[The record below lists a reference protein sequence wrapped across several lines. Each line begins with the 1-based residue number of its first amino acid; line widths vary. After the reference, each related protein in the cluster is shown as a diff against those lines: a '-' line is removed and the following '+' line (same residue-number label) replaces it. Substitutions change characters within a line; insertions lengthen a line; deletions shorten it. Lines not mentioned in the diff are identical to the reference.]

1 MSPKEF
7 LFAAIKSQFPWADSP
22 LSCQGEL
29 SRELI
34 LSAYELG
41 AKQDLGHLVASAAE
55 GFAWSDLKKEFHKQ
69 KMIAVFRRV
78 QISFEEKKIFALFDE
93 NQIDYIPLKGSVV
106 KNFYP
111 EAWMRTSS
119 DSDILIRPED
129 SEKAMKLLTEQAD
142 YRYEGKSLKD
152 FQFYSQSGVHMELHF
167 SAECQNEKLDR
178 VLSRIWEQAV
188 RREGSNRHDL
198 SPEFLMF
205 HTVAHA
211 LYHFL
216 GGGCGIKPF
225 LDIWVL
231 NNRMKYDKEKLES
244 FLEESQSEKFYEAFL
259 RLSEVWFK
267 GKEHTELTE
276 KMENYIFEGGV
287 YGNRENL
294 GKASIH
300 RDGGRFKYLL
310 RRIFKP
316 RKALEA
322 QYPSLEKRPY
332 LLPFYQIKRWFNLL
346 DKERRSDVNQE
357 LQGGLKR
364 DETLT
369 LFEQLGI

>member
-1 MSPKEF
+1 
-7 LFAAIKSQFPWADSP
+7 
-22 LSCQGEL
+22 
-29 SRELI
+29 
-34 LSAYELG
+34 
-41 AKQDLGHLVASAAE
+41 
-55 GFAWSDLKKEFHKQ
+55 
-69 KMIAVFRRV
+69 
-78 QISFEEKKIFALFDE
+78 
-93 NQIDYIPLKGSVV
+93 
-106 KNFYP
+106 
-111 EAWMRTSS
+111 
-119 DSDILIRPED
+119 
-129 SEKAMKLLTEQAD
+129 
-142 YRYEGKSLKD
+142 
-152 FQFYSQSGVHMELHF
+152 
-167 SAECQNEKLDR
+167 
-178 VLSRIWEQAV
+178 
-188 RREGSNRHDL
+188 
-198 SPEFLMF
+198 
-205 HTVAHA
+205 
-211 LYHFL
+211 
-216 GGGCGIKPF
+216 
-225 LDIWVL
+225 
-231 NNRMKYDKEKLES
+231 
-244 FLEESQSEKFYEAFL
+244 LEESQSEKFYEAFL
-259 RLSEVWFK
+259 SLSEVWFK

-300 RDGGRFKYLL
+300 RDGGRFKYLI